1 MLILT
6 RKLEQGI
13 VIDGQVVVRLL
24 AIEGER
30 IKIGVEAP
38 RAISVLREELLRE
51 VADQNQAASSAHA
64 HAGYARALMHLG
76 QTA

>member
-6 RKLEQGI
+6 RKIEQGI

-24 AIEGER
+24 AIDGER
-30 IKIGVEAP
+30 VKIGIEAP

-51 VADQNQAASSAHA
+51 VADQNQAASSAHG
-64 HAGYARALMHLG
+64 HADLARALMHLG
-76 QTA
+76 RTA